1 MDVEIDG
8 PHKQMMVA
16 VEASLLVLAGGSS
29 RRMGRPKA
37 WLEVGQTILLRWV
50 ADRLAPQF
58 AEVLVSF
65 AEPEQLEQP
74 VPYRVVFDRKHSAG
88 PMAGIEAGLA
98 AARHDPVFV
107 IACDMPY
114 VTRHVATLAVA
125 AARMCDAAV
134 PRIDGR
140 PEPVC
145 AAYRRSALPHI
156 TDSLDAGQRRAADV
170 LATLDITWLEDIES
184 DVMRS
189 LNTPD
194 DYLRFRTAV
203 GPSDN

>member
-1 MDVEIDG
+1 MIVTMD
-8 PHKQMMVA
+8 A
-16 VEASLLVLAGGSS
+16 TLLVLAGGAS

-37 WLEVGQTILLRWV
+37 WLEVGNTILLRWV
-50 ADRLAPQF
+50 VDRLAPDF
-58 AEVLVSF
+58 IDVITAF

-74 VPYRVVFDRKHSAG
+74 IPYRVVFDRKHSAG
-88 PMAGIEAGLA
+88 PLAGIEAGLA

-114 VTRHVATLAVA
+114 VTREVAVMAVA
-125 AARMCDAAV
+125 AARTCDAAV
-134 PRIDGR
+134 PRIDGK

-156 TDSLDAGQRRAADV
+156 TEALNSGRRRAADV
-170 LATLDITWLEDIES
+170 LAEMDVTWLEHVSE
-184 DVMRS
+184 DVVRS

-194 DYLRFRTAV
+194 DYERFRVEV
-203 GPSDN
+203 GASDN